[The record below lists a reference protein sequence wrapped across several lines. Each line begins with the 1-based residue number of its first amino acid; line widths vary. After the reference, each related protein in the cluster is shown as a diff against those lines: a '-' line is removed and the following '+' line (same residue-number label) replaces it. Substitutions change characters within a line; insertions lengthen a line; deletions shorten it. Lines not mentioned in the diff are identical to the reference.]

1 MKPKTRTVNRK
12 TTSLNKFGNSIAC
25 AFWWQFSHIEHP
37 IKKLGDSKT
46 NIQSKCRLPKNLFK
60 FGVFFIQS
68 KQLRIFLLMKQNKL
82 NKEFLQKF
90 KKLDDEISSLQD
102 TEIKMAQQNSYL
114 QDLQQQVS
122 QAKQELEAIRELEFE
137 IKN

>member
-1 MKPKTRTVNRK
+1 M
-12 TTSLNKFGNSIAC
+12 
-25 AFWWQFSHIEHP
+25 
-37 IKKLGDSKT
+37 
-46 NIQSKCRLPKNLFK
+46 
-60 FGVFFIQS
+60 
-68 KQLRIFLLMKQNKL
+68 

-102 TEIKMAQQNSYL
+102 TEIKLSQQNSYL

>member
-1 MKPKTRTVNRK
+1 
-12 TTSLNKFGNSIAC
+12 
-25 AFWWQFSHIEHP
+25 
-37 IKKLGDSKT
+37 
-46 NIQSKCRLPKNLFK
+46 LFN

-68 KQLRIFLLMKQNKL
+68 KQLRIFLLMEQNKM

-102 TEIKMAQQNSYL
+102 TEIKLSQQNSYL